1 MLNVIV
7 VDAQGGGLGASVVK
21 KLVEKYGGRIR
32 LTAAGTNA
40 RATAAMKK
48 SGAALAATGEAS
60 ICELVR
66 NADVVIGG
74 IGIIAASGMLGEITP
89 RIACAIAE
97 CGAKKI
103 LIPISRCSI
112 IIPGAREQSAKALI
126 DLAADELESLID

>member
-21 KLVEKYGGRIR
+21 KLVEKYADRIR

-40 RATAAMKK
+40 RAVASMKK
-48 SGAALAATGEAS
+48 SGAAATATGEAA

-66 NADVVIGG
+66 NADVIIGG

-89 RIACAIAE
+89 RMARAIAE
-97 CGAKKI
+97 SGAKKI

-126 DLAADELESLID
+126 DLAVSELESLMD

>member
-21 KLVEKYGGRIR
+21 KLVEKYSGKIH

-40 RATAAMKK
+40 RATASMKK
-48 SGAALAATGEAS
+48 SGAADTATGEAA

-66 NADVVIGG
+66 GADVIFGG

-89 RIACAIAE
+89 RIARTIAE
-97 CGAKKI
+97 SGAKKI